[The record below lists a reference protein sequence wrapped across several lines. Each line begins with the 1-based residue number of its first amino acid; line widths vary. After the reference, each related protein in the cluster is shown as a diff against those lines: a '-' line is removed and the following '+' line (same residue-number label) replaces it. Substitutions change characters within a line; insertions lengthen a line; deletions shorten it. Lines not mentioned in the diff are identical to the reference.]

1 MSLRDLEQKN
11 ILTNWQNREELSF
24 PKKISLA
31 LAAFVLSTNLA
42 LAEPNK
48 TIWIVNFMEWGTA

>member
-11 ILTNWQNREELSF
+11 ILINWQNREELIF

-31 LAAFVLSTNLA
+31 LAAFVLSANLA
-42 LAEPNK
+42 LAEPN
-48 TIWIVNFMEWGTA
+48 